1 MNDNEYYLF
10 PTDYELRIIYF
21 HALDAFSQY
30 LHFFRFHFGHTSR
43 LHICTDFMR
52 IERWLGKSNNIL

>member
-30 LHFFRFHFGHTSR
+30 LHFFPFAFWTHQSATH
-43 LHICTDFMR
+43 LHG
-52 IERWLGKSNNIL
+52 LHAY